1 MGVHNAL
8 CMIRTAGRPLGTGG
22 GKMGTVT
29 MRHLEDKRRC
39 PHCGGDLHRISYLM
53 ERSAEA
59 NVLSARTIAWILV
72 ALMVFVVI
80 SIALAS

>member
-1 MGVHNAL
+1 
-8 CMIRTAGRPLGTGG
+8 MIRNAGRLAGTGG

-39 PHCGGDLHRISYLM
+39 PHCGGELHRISYLM

-59 NVLSARTIAWILV
+59 NVLSARAIAWILV
-72 ALMVFVVI
+72 ALMSFVVI
-80 SIALAS
+80 AIAVAS

>member
-8 CMIRTAGRPLGTGG
+8 CLTKNAGRLPGTGG

-39 PHCGGDLHRISYLM
+39 PHCGGDLHRIRYLM

-59 NVLSARTIAWILV
+59 NVLSLRAIAWILV
-72 ALMVFVVI
+72 VLMFFVVI
-80 SIALAS
+80 SIAVTS